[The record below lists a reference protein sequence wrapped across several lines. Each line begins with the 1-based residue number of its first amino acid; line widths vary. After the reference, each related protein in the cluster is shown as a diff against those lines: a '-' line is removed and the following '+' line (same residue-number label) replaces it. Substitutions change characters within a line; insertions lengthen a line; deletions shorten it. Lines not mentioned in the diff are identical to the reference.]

1 MHRAFLST
9 VSSLSLEPSETV
21 RGASIAFSD
30 PVIGT
35 FCRKRVGTREL
46 SLDETL
52 GVLGD
57 RVTQRIVAL
66 PAPPVVTQVAGSYKR
81 TRRMRALRFKALSLA
96 ELNRPIDRTTL
107 VDAPIVFPRD
117 GIATVKI
124 DRLQIRRDRRRR
136 QVLATMLVLILF
148 VVWWIA

>member
-57 RVTQRIVAL
+57 RVTRRMAAL
-66 PAPPVVTQVAGSYKR
+66 PAPAVVTQVAGSYKR

-96 ELNRPIDRTTL
+96 ELNRPIERTTL
-107 VDAPIVFPRD
+107 VDVPVFPRD

-124 DRLQIRRDRRRR
+124 DRLQIRRERRRR
-136 QVLATMLVLILF
+136 HMLATLFVLVLF
-148 VVWWIA
+148 VVWLIA